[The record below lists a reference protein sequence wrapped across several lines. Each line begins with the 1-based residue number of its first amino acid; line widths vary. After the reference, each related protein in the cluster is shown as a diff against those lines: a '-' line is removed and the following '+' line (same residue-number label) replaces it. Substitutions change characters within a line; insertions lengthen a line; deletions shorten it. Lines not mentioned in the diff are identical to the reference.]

1 MREDNK
7 RRNKIISNIFAI
19 ILIIITIILYR
30 KYDFNFYTKGIK
42 ETGRTVFSRDSE
54 IKYSEARSYKI
65 ENKIAND
72 AMFYKEI
79 EVRQNTPYKVTC
91 MIKTENV
98 SGATEDP
105 LAGAQIC
112 LNGTEEHSRVLSG
125 NNDWTKVEFL
135 FNSKNNESVEI
146 GFRLGGVLLEATGE
160 AWFSDLT
167 IEEGISDTT
176 NTWNFGCFIL
186 NNINVEI
193 DNEIVKLSMSNYEKS
208 TVVSD
213 MKKLQGSIVEM
224 SSNQMNIEYNIIEI
238 DEALTTLSFDDENGY
253 YIGEKDVYNLIDSY
267 VNQNEYDHIFVCTNL
282 PLESKLTNGG
292 PVEEWIGLGNMIYLG
307 KGFSNVRVLTDGY
320 YSSTFSEEVYIHE
333 FLHTLER
340 NSKEYGYSVPVLH
353 DYEKYGYSD
362 ENVEGLKKWYIAYMN
377 SNIRSNGKYI
387 GLPSEIYTLKPAQK
401 SDFKFSYEL
410 DLLDEPENISEI
422 IQSII
427 AKIKNVFEEKNKVYN
442 FEGVSQ

>member
-7 RRNKIISNIFAI
+7 KRKKIMSNIFSI

-224 SSNQMNIEYNIIEI
+224 SNNQMKIE
-238 DEALTTLSFDDENGY
+238 
-253 YIGEKDVYNLIDSY
+253 
-267 VNQNEYDHIFVCTNL
+267 
-282 PLESKLTNGG
+282 
-292 PVEEWIGLGNMIYLG
+292 
-307 KGFSNVRVLTDGY
+307 
-320 YSSTFSEEVYIHE
+320 
-333 FLHTLER
+333 
-340 NSKEYGYSVPVLH
+340 
-353 DYEKYGYSD
+353 
-362 ENVEGLKKWYIAYMN
+362 
-377 SNIRSNGKYI
+377 
-387 GLPSEIYTLKPAQK
+387 
-401 SDFKFSYEL
+401 
-410 DLLDEPENISEI
+410 
-422 IQSII
+422 
-427 AKIKNVFEEKNKVYN
+427 
-442 FEGVSQ
+442 